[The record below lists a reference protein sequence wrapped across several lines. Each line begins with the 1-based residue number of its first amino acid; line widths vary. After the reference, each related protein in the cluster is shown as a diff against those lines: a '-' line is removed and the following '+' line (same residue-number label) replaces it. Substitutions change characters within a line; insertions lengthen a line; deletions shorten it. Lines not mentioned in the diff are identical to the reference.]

1 METFEAA
8 IPLLFRSVRS
18 GTWRLLADLAPAY
31 VDLLG
36 GPLAARRTH
45 SLLDDELQ
53 PLSLDDILTSAT
65 PPACP
70 DGPSF
75 RLQSAV
81 IMTLATISR

>member
-1 METFEAA
+1 MKSFEAT
-8 IPLLFRSVRS
+8 IPLLFRSVKS

-36 GPLAARRTH
+36 GPLAAQRTH

-53 PLSLDDILTSAT
+53 PSHLDDILTSAT
-65 PPACP
+65 PPVFP